1 MNLKNRKNTRQSREE
16 MLMIEKDLRIIC
28 LQHRADLVVI
38 VLAWHEEEKTLG
50 STISLVNLG
59 GKNTTIDAQL
69 QMKSWMES

>member
-1 MNLKNRKNTRQSREE
+1 
-16 MLMIEKDLRIIC
+16 
-28 LQHRADLVVI
+28 VVI